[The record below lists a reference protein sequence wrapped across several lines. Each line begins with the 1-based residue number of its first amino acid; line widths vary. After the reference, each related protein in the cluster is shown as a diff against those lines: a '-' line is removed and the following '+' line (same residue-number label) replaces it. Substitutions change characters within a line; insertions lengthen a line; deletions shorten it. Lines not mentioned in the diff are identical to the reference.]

1 MKTTVIIISVAVLI
15 LLLLLSRLRFTFES
29 IDGVNLTLRFLFM
42 KFRLY
47 PKKQKKIRLRD
58 YSLKKVKARK
68 NQDSAEKRRDKKKSS
83 NKSKSVGKADGDA
96 KSFLIA
102 CLKTIAKDLPKRVRT
117 ERLVLHLTVCGKDA
131 AGTALKFGAANQFAS
146 LLCSIIDE
154 GMPMKNTN
162 RRSIR
167 IAPDY
172 TGEKDQYN
180 VKITLSITLGGIIL
194 SALKILG
201 AYVSTANAE

>member
-1 MKTTVIIISVAVLI
+1 MKPTVIIISVAVLI
-15 LLLLLSRLRFTFES
+15 LLLMSSRLRFTFES
-29 IDGVNLTLRFLFM
+29 IDGVNLTLRFLFL

-47 PKKQKKIRLRD
+47 PKKQKKIILKD

-68 NQDSAEKRRDKKKSS
+68 NQDGAEKKHDKKNAP
-83 NKSKSVGKADGDA
+83 NKSKNAGKANGDV
-96 KSFLIA
+96 KSFLIS

-117 ERLVLHLTVCGKDA
+117 ERLILHLTVCGKDA
-131 AGTALKFGAANQFAS
+131 AGTAIKFGAANQFAS

-154 GMPMKNTN
+154 GMPMKNTK
-162 RRSIR
+162 RRSIC
-167 IAPDY
+167 ITPDY
-172 TGEKDQYN
+172 IGEKDQYN

-194 SALKILG
+194 SAIKIIG